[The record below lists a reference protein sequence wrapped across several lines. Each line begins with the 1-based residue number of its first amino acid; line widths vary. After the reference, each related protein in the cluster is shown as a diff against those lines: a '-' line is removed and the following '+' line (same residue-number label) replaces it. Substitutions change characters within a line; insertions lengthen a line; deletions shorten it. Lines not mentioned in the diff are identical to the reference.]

1 MQRTMNTVVNK
12 IVLDNGDGK
21 TYIDFNSITA
31 VDWKAKNGM
40 YEFYIYVTGK
50 QSPFYVLLKDKDNL
64 NNALELI
71 GLEKEE

>member
-31 VDWKAKNGM
+31 VDWKFKMECMNFISM
-40 YEFYIYVTGK
+40 
-50 QSPFYVLLKDKDNL
+50 
-64 NNALELI
+64 
-71 GLEKEE
+71 